1 MNKKENIRGIFS
13 QLTHL
18 FSRKVG
24 SCASRCGSYK
34 FESPLLPPLEAI
46 KNSNGKGT
54 CAFKTYL
61 GIHCEFQII
70 FCSETMT
77 WKIHLMSQF
86 HKPLAG
92 WL

>member
-1 MNKKENIRGIFS
+1 MSAKGEKNTRQRERERVRMNKKENIRGIFS

-46 KNSNGKGT
+46 KILMGKEHVRLKHIWELIVNSKLFS
-54 CAFKTYL
+54 ALKL
-61 GIHCEFQII
+61 
-70 FCSETMT
+70 
-77 WKIHLMSQF
+77 
-86 HKPLAG
+86 
-92 WL
+92 